1 MKKIVLSVLLLSFA
15 SLAFAD
21 RDREYRDHEYRED
34 VARVVDVRPNLVTVQ
49 QQVCQQGSVVHN
61 DQGADTAIGAGLGA
75 VTGAVIGGRHN
86 KLLGAVIGSTA
97 GAVIGNEVGKDST
110 TVTPT
115 QVCSLQPVTV
125 QQGQVV
131 TFEYH
136 GQRFTQ
142 IFRN

>member
-1 MKKIVLSVLLLSFA
+1 MKKIVLSAVLLSFA
-15 SLAFAD
+15 SLAFA
-21 RDREYRDHEYRED
+21 EHEHEFRED

-61 DQGADTAIGAGLGA
+61 NQGADTAIGAGVGA

-86 KLLGAVIGSTA
+86 KLLGAVIGGTA

-136 GQRFTQ
+136 NQRFTQ
-142 IFRN
+142 IIRN